1 MTDQALQN
9 SSIKL
14 NWRIATI
21 RNGVK
26 EALAYR
32 GEFLLD
38 IFGSAIVPV
47 GIQLMLWT
55 AILRGD
61 PNASFAGMSYGELM
75 AYTWTSLL
83 FSQIRGGDLDFSIIE
98 MIRTGTLNN
107 YLLRPVGVLEFV
119 YFKGLGEKLLTL
131 LFCFALGSIATLF
144 TSLSLP
150 NLLMAMMLALL
161 GNVIAYLFGCIL
173 ATVAFYWENAF
184 AALMVKNMV
193 VALFCGELI
202 PLTIVPEKY
211 SLIWKCTP
219 FYLFVFGPTQVALG
233 KWNSSVW
240 LREMG
245 LGVLWILAFLMLLHL
260 AWKKS
265 IHRYQGIG
273 G

>member
-1 MTDQALQN
+1 MQTQALA
-9 SSIKL
+9 L

-21 RNGVK
+21 RNGMK

-38 IFGSAIVPV
+38 LFGSAIVPV

-55 AILRGD
+55 AILRGN
-61 PNASFAGMSYGELM
+61 PGSTFAGMSYADLL

-98 MIRTGTLNN
+98 MIRTGTLSN

-119 YFKGLGEKLLTL
+119 YFKGLGEKLLTT

-144 TSLSLP
+144 TSLTLP
-150 NLLMAMMLALL
+150 HLMMAIALALL
-161 GNVIAYLFGCIL
+161 GNIIAYLFGCIL

-193 VALFCGELI
+193 VSLFCGELI
-202 PLTIVPEKY
+202 PLTIVPERY
-211 SLIWKCTP
+211 ALIWKCTP

-233 KWNSSVW
+233 KWDSSIW

-245 LGVLWILAFLMLLHL
+245 IATLWIAALFITLHL
-260 AWKKS
+260 IWKHS
-265 IHRYQGIG
+265 VHRYQGIG